1 MTIVSQVKLKQ
12 SNWTCNFSLWHPYV
26 NCICAPYFC
35 IFLHVLQL
43 CRGVRLSIFSRL
55 ACHSFCWCDCCHILF
70 IEQHSMYVVWTV
82 CLCFS
87 EGMCSEYA
95 VLAFP
100 GPLKR
105 VKQEIKGLLM
115 PRLFYQDAVTDLTAN
130 KNGLLCLTVSNFSS
144 GLAFPGNL
152 DILPVLFCCWCQPKR
167 RAWLLW
173 QIHSLM
179 RLWSHFAFSPH
190 PDLLQLLFYALGSL
204 YFKMK
209 VIRIEICHC
218 VIILK
223 TV

>member
-1 MTIVSQVKLKQ
+1 MWL
-12 SNWTCNFSLWHPYV
+12 YV

-100 GPLKR
+100 LKKVKQEIKALVMPQLFYQDAVPLKR
-105 VKQEIKGLLM
+105 VKQEIKALVM
-115 PRLFYQDAVTDLTAN
+115 PQLFYQDAVTDLTAN
-130 KNGLLCLTVSNFSS
+130 KNGILHLTVSNFSY
-144 GLAFPGNL
+144 GLAFIGNM
-152 DILPVLFCCWCQPKR
+152 DILPVLFCCRCQPKR
-167 RAWLLW
+167 RTWLLW
-173 QIHSLM
+173 QIQSLM

-204 YFKMK
+204 YFEMK
-209 VIRIEICHC
+209 V
-218 VIILK
+218 K
-223 TV
+223 KSG